1 MLNHQVNLLFTCH
14 IMTQFIFLVF
24 ESFVEEEL
32 IEIIRIFAIEHIHR
46 QNLHF
51 HEKTSFQFNE
61 ENIVSTRC
69 FKETMFTMVICV

>member
-1 MLNHQVNLLFTCH
+1 
-14 IMTQFIFLVF
+14 MTQFIFLVF

-32 IEIIRIFAIEHIHR
+32 IEIIRIFAIEHIH
-46 QNLHF
+46 
-51 HEKTSFQFNE
+51 EKTSFQFNE